1 MTNGNT
7 ALPVA
12 HSTNSKQSE
21 GGERER
27 RGVIRKRKEEW
38 EETTKMKR
46 GLAAKDKNQRSKDV
60 QGDIRQRL
68 V

>member
-1 MTNGNT
+1 MEPAGVTNGYT

-21 GGERER
+21 GGEREH

-38 EETTKMKR
+38 EETTKMKKR
-46 GLAAKDKNQRSKDV
+46 TCRKG
-60 QGDIRQRL
+60 
-68 V
+68 